1 MALIVSCK
9 LLVKRIRSLFVIN
22 LDFYFFNDSVFHL
35 GKSNLLPIF
44 KIMSDEEERRRSTI
58 KKPAGEKLDNAKQIL
73 NLNKEVVGAVELPRS
88 ITSNTVLMTIINEL
102 ANRLFTVCA
111 IHMEY
116 PYVQY

>member
-1 MALIVSCK
+1 MGLIVSCK

-35 GKSNLLPIF
+35 GKNNLLPIF
-44 KIMSDEEERRRSTI
+44 KIMSDEEEHRRSTI
-58 KKPAGEKLDNAKQIL
+58 KKAGADKTPSA
-73 NLNKEVVGAVELPRS
+73 
-88 ITSNTVLMTIINEL
+88 ITQNTVLATIVNEL